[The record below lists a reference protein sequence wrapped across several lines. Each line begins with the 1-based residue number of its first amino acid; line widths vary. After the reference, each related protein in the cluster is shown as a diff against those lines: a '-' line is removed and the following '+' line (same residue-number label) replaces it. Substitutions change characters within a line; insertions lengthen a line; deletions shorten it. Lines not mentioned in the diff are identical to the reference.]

1 MMLIGAA
8 VVVVA
13 LYLLRDVSAA
23 IYRAIVPH
31 TADLPGVGLVA
42 DVGLLVLVAL
52 FAVLAAQM
60 WRTRSPYLGDLLM
73 GGFGVVV
80 AYVLSEVVKSLVGED
95 RPCRAQVALPDCP
108 AVGDWSF
115 PSNHTV
121 IAIGLATA
129 IVLASGQMLSSLQ
142 RWLVLALGILVGLAR
157 VLQGVH
163 YPHDV
168 LAGAVLGSSVTV
180 AVVVML
186 VPWARG
192 KARMLGRRG
201 SSETSPETSPE
212 MSPEASP
219 GASREADSPAADI
232 EA

>member
-1 MMLIGAA
+1 MRTSAKSYERAGMMLIAAA
-8 VVVVA
+8 VVVVG

-23 IYRAIVPH
+23 IYRAVVPH
-31 TADLPGVGLVA
+31 TADLPGVGLIA
-42 DVGLLVLVAL
+42 DGGLLVLVAL
-52 FAVLAAQM
+52 FAVVAVQM

-80 AYVLSEVVKSLVGED
+80 AYALSEVIKAFVSED
-95 RPCRAQVALPDCP
+95 RPCRVQVPLPDCP
-108 AVGDWSF
+108 AAGDWSF
-115 PSNHTV
+115 PSNHTA
-121 IAIGLATA
+121 IAFGLATA
-129 IVLASGQMLSSLQ
+129 IVLATERMLSSLQ
-142 RWLVLALGILVGLAR
+142 RGLVIALAVLIGVAR

-168 LAGAVLGSSVTV
+168 LAGAVVGSAVTI

-192 KARMLGRRG
+192 RARALGRRAPV
-201 SSETSPETSPE
+201 EEDP
-212 MSPEASP
+212 AN
-219 GASREADSPAADI
+219 PAADV

>member
-1 MMLIGAA
+1 MMLIAA
-8 VVVVA
+8 SVVVVA

-31 TADLPGVGLVA
+31 TADLPGVELIA

-52 FAVLAAQM
+52 FAVLAVQM
-60 WRTRSPYLGDLLM
+60 WRTRSAHLGDLLM

-80 AYVLSEVVKSLVGED
+80 AYALSEMVKSLVGED
-95 RPCRAQVALPDCP
+95 RPCRTQVALPDCP

-121 IAIGLATA
+121 IAVGLATA
-129 IVLASGQMLSSLQ
+129 IVLASEQALSSLQ
-142 RWLVLALGILVGLAR
+142 RGLVIALAALIGAAR

-168 LAGAVLGSSVTV
+168 LAGAVVGSSVTI

-192 KARMLGRRG
+192 KARALGRRAAAARTPATDTPAAAG
-201 SSETSPETSPE
+201 PSV
-212 MSPEASP
+212 
-219 GASREADSPAADI
+219 DSPAADV

>member
-1 MMLIGAA
+1 MMLIAA
-8 VVVVA
+8 SVIVVA

-31 TADLPGVGLVA
+31 TAELPGVGLIA

-52 FAVLAAQM
+52 FALLAVQM
-60 WRTRSPYLGDLLM
+60 WRTRSPFLGDLLM

-80 AYVLSEVVKSLVGED
+80 AYALSEMVKSLVAED
-95 RPCRAQVALPDCP
+95 RPCRTQVALPDCP
-108 AVGDWSF
+108 TVGDWSF

-129 IVLASGQMLSSLQ
+129 IVLASEQALSSLQ
-142 RWLVLALGILVGLAR
+142 RGLVIALAVLIGATR

-168 LAGAVLGSSVTV
+168 LAGAVVGSSVTI

-192 KARMLGRRG
+192 KARALGRRASG
-201 SSETSPETSPE
+201 SARPAPDSPPVDSP
-212 MSPEASP
+212 A
-219 GASREADSPAADI
+219 ADGPAADI